1 MLRSQKR
8 KINEIV
14 WGLGRQYM
22 YFPVLNCKAGDEA
35 YRRLLGQLQSMQDNL
50 QETDEINEVREK
62 REIFEIGRDKP
73 TELRRDL
80 QMHKRFFKMLSM
92 LRGIDYSPVVLNQSE
107 STAGLNSNGAFRG
120 LDFQLADSHAHA
132 YTLIKQ
138 AIIKSKS
145 PITIVRLDQHADTRK
160 DFDTIIDKTNY
171 LSQIVLDPMLSK
183 RVEMVLWAGKES
195 SRVKKRYE
203 INGIPFIQCDPL
215 DFPEVSN
222 PAVIDVDLDVTENG
236 GEMREFFEGRSGG
249 HIYAH
254 SHYFN
259 QGNVIYHPR
268 ATARILRSRV
278 KNPLSMGVALE
289 RGFRNRLFWYRVE
302 RDFLDEL
309 TN

>member
-22 YFPVLNCKAGDEA
+22 YFPVLNCKVGDGA
-35 YRRLLGQLQSMQDNL
+35 YMRLLNQLQCMQDNL

-62 REIFEIGRDKP
+62 REILEIGRDKP
-73 TELRRDL
+73 NELRRDL
-80 QMHKRFFKMLSM
+80 QMHKRFFKMLNM
-92 LRGIDYSPVVLNQSE
+92 LRGIDYSQVVLGQSE
-107 STAGLNSNGAFRG
+107 STSGLNSNGRFIG

-138 AIIKSKS
+138 AVLKSKS
-145 PITIVRLDQHADTRK
+145 PVTIVRLDQHADTRK
-160 DFDTIIDKTNY
+160 DFDTIVDKTNY
-171 LSQIVLDPMLSK
+171 LSQIVLDPMLS
-183 RVEMVLWAGKES
+183 RRIETVLWAGKNLS
-195 SRVKKRYE
+195 GVRKRYE
-203 INGIPFIQCDPL
+203 INGTPFVQCDI
-215 DFPEVSN
+215 DDIPEVYN
-222 PAVIDVDLDVTENG
+222 PAVIDIDLDVTENG
-236 GEMREFFEGRSGG
+236 GEMKEFFQGRSGG

-259 QGNVIYHPR
+259 RGNIIYHPR
-268 ATARILRSRV
+268 AAARILRSQV
-278 KNPLSMGVALE
+278 KNPLSIGVALE

-309 TN
+309 VK